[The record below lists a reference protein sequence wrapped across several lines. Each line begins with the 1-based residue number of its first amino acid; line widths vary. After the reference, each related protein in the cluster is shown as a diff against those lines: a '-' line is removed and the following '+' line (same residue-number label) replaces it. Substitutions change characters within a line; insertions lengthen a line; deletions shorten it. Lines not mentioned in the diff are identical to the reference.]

1 MKEVIDGGG
10 SHVKFWKEVA
20 TGEEKAPDFDYVF
33 KHGGQDFKATCDFPS
48 APYWKEILRQYP
60 NAKVVLTIRDPESWV
75 KSCMSTIFHFQP
87 DGPFCRNW
95 GNLGTRITLACGL
108 PAPGFAEMVSTVLT
122 KNAFNYDYTKEGLIK
137 SFNAYNES
145 VIRDCPKDKLLV
157 FRATDGWEPL
167 CKFLGKDI
175 PDVPYPNRNST
186 AEFQHWKMVMSGVGW
201 TIAATPIIAVAVAI
215 YLAKE
220 K

>member
-122 KNAFNYDYTKEGLIK
+122 KNAFNYDYTEEGLIK